1 MSSLHEQW
9 EKIDTRLK
17 KLDVLDQESE
27 SEILAEAYEN
37 LILAYQEARELND
50 EMNAVKQN
58 FIKVA

>member
-1 MSSLHEQW
+1 MGSLHEQW

-17 KLDVLDQESE
+17 KLDVLDRESE

-50 EMNAVKQN
+50 EMNILLSSTLSK
-58 FIKVA
+58 